1 MVQCL
6 LNNTRGRIVA
16 TAYRTDRTNPW
27 SFKFYRYDARGRV
40 VKMWNNI
47 NGLGTKIFDYNYN
60 SSDLVTYQTY
70 QQGESD
76 QQRFKYYYDN
86 MGRLFEYSML
96 TGELQNP
103 PESNL
108 SSDYFKLF
116 EYGYN
121 ANSQITQKDYNNRE
135 FQTMYNYNNRNWLT
149 SQTTTDGVFDFTNAY
164 FANGNL
170 SNQFLGGTYKNNF
183 PNAGSLN
190 FSFTYDKANRLL
202 KAHENNQLTNT
213 YHLENTYDKDGNI
226 KTLKRYGANENIM
239 DDFVY
244 TYQSGTNKLQK
255 VSGSTTQY
263 NYDGNGNVISDNLNN
278 LSSFKYDYR
287 NLITEF
293 RKVITIPTDP
303 PSYEVYLTEMK
314 YDDMGMRIRKT
325 EYLYTGYESDPVF
338 NEDAP
343 IGWTAISD
351 IYYVRDFSG
360 KEIAIYNSYDIKQW
374 NLYGLENEGYLDA
387 DRQVRIYVK
396 DHLGSIRVTL
406 DDKLAVINAQDYDAW
421 GYLLQDKTY
430 ELENST
436 FKFTGKERDKES
448 GYDYFGARYYDSR
461 IGRWGG
467 VEPLL
472 DKYVSFSPY
481 CYGLNSPMVL
491 VDVDGRDVRFSS
503 DENTRNSQLN
513 LLRLTLPVEYN
524 DYINSVEDDEGNFI
538 LDIDL
543 LNSATNLTESIEY
556 NRLVFIAENDE
567 ITTINFGNRISYRN
581 SETNEIQNLD
591 LGPIGNTR
599 FIRAGYTLVSGNIDN
614 PENPIRRSLSGNNEV
629 YVYNLNDVQN
639 ARTLAHEL
647 YAHVYNYLR
656 GNLWGE
662 TNLGGEGG
670 EIEQIETRAEENATN
685 R

>member
-1 MVQCL
+1 MKITYLLIFMTTLIASNYSFISIPSGYYSV

-60 SSDLVTYQTY
+60 SSDMVTYQTY

-86 MGRLFEYSML
+86 MGRLFDYSML

-103 PESNL
+103 PENNP

-121 ANSQITQKDYNNRE
+121 ANSQITQKDYNSRE

-202 KAHENNQLTNT
+202 KAQENNQLTNT
-213 YHLENTYDKDGNI
+213 YHLENTYDKDGNL
-226 KTLKRYGANENIM
+226 KTLKRYGANENLL

-263 NYDGNGNVISDNLNN
+263 TYDGNGNVISDNINN
-278 LSSFKYDYR
+278 LSSFKYDYK

-293 RKVITIPTDP
+293 RKVNTTPTDP
-303 PSYEVYLTEMK
+303 PSYEIYLTEMK
-314 YDDMGMRIRKT
+314 YSLSRPVGNDMGMRIRKT
-325 EYLYTGYESDPVF
+325 EYLYTGNESDPVF

-343 IGWTAISD
+343 IGWTAITD

-360 KEIAIYNSYDIKQW
+360 KEIAIYNSYDIKKW
-374 NLYGLENEGYLDA
+374 NLYGFENEGYLDP
-387 DRQVRIYVK
+387 DRQIRIYVK

-406 DDKLAVINAQDYDAW
+406 YDKLAVINAQD
-421 GYLLQDKTY
+421 
-430 ELENST
+430 
-436 FKFTGKERDKES
+436 
-448 GYDYFGARYYDSR
+448 
-461 IGRWGG
+461 G
-467 VEPLL
+467 VYP
-472 DKYVSFSPY
+472 D
-481 CYGLNSPMVL
+481 
-491 VDVDGRDVRFSS
+491 
-503 DENTRNSQLN
+503 
-513 LLRLTLPVEYN
+513 
-524 DYINSVEDDEGNFI
+524 
-538 LDIDL
+538 
-543 LNSATNLTESIEY
+543 
-556 NRLVFIAENDE
+556 
-567 ITTINFGNRISYRN
+567 
-581 SETNEIQNLD
+581 
-591 LGPIGNTR
+591 
-599 FIRAGYTLVSGNIDN
+599 
-614 PENPIRRSLSGNNEV
+614 LSGM
-629 YVYNLNDVQN
+629 
-639 ARTLAHEL
+639 
-647 YAHVYNYLR
+647 
-656 GNLWGE
+656 
-662 TNLGGEGG
+662 
-670 EIEQIETRAEENATN
+670 I
-685 R
+685 